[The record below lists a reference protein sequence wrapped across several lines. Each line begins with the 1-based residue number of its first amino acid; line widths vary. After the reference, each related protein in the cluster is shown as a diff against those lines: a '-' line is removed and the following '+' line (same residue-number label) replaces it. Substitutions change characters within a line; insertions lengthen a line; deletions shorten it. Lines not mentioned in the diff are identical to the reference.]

1 MRLKKFLTLVFV
13 FSLIFCF
20 ACEEEK
26 EEGGGIFSFGMTGES
41 VPEKWD
47 LTISQLSGGT
57 VCDYGF
63 FNSLP
68 GIDLPQMG
76 FSGKFSAGY
85 GLKIN
90 SSEYQLDA
98 KVPEISLL
106 LFATGYPLVPESQ
119 PVLAPGDQ
127 IEITYTRRLK
137 LDGKG
142 GDYFLVQAVNERNLE
157 VVEEV
162 RSSASGSKTVSKT
175 FIANGIF
182 FGLKFIFGLSSSND
196 QIWLDD
202 FQVLINSQ
210 INGPQVFSE
219 DFEGDGLVSPPNYIW
234 LAGLPTTMLG
244 SAGICSDSPISGSQ
258 SWCASGGRSYTL
270 YGQGM
275 EMDGMAGKE
284 FNLTDGSPASFF
296 LGAFMGMVQS
306 SVLTGSYYGEDYNG
320 TCQEQGAFFANI
332 NPSSTPDLGGTYQL
346 QIQGEL
352 KNCQDPSQNGP
363 ILISIDSLT
372 LQQFSSL
379 FGGILHSPPPP
390 SPPPIDSRGNEVQV
404 RGLINGNNLMILLN
418 TQAGTNTYQ
427 LTLSG
432 IYTGFPLSGQVMGG
446 FDACELEG
454 GFSLA
459 PIP

>member
-1 MRLKKFLTLVFV
+1 MKLKRFLSVFLVLG
-13 FSLIFCF
+13 LIFFF
-20 ACEEEK
+20 ACEEEEK
-26 EEGGGIFSFGMTGES
+26 EGGGIFSFGMTGES

-47 LTISQLSGGT
+47 LTISQLSEDS

-63 FNSLP
+63 FKSLP
-68 GIDLPQMG
+68 GIDLSQMG
-76 FSGKFSAGY
+76 FSGKFSAVY
-85 GLKIN
+85 GLEVN
-90 SSEYQLDA
+90 SSEYLLEG
-98 KVPEISLL
+98 KMPEISLL
-106 LFATGYPLVPESQ
+106 LFSTGYPLVPGSE
-119 PVLAPGDQ
+119 PVLAPGNQ

-137 LDGKG
+137 LDGEG

-162 RSSASGSKTVSKT
+162 RTSASGTKTVSKT

-202 FQVLINSQ
+202 FQVLIN
-210 INGPQVFSE
+210 GEQVFSE
-219 DFEGDGLVSPPNYIW
+219 DFEGGGLVSGFPNYIW
-234 LAGLPTTMLG
+234 QAGLPTTMLG
-244 SAGICSDSPISGSQ
+244 SAGICPDSPISGSQ
-258 SWCASGGRSYTL
+258 SWCVVGGRSYIL

-275 EMDGMAGKE
+275 ETGGMAGKE

-306 SVLTGSYYGEDYNG
+306 SVLTGSYYGEDYSG

-332 NPSSTPDLGGTYQL
+332 NLGSIPDLSGSYQL

-352 KNCQDPSQNGP
+352 KNCQDPSQ
-363 ILISIDSLT
+363 ILISINNLT

-379 FGGILHSPPPP
+379 FGGVLQSLPTD
-390 SPPPIDSRGNEVQV
+390 DSLGNTVQAG
-404 RGLINGNNLMILLN
+404 GLVSGNNLMILLN

-432 IYTGFPLSGQVMGG
+432 IYSSGSPISGQVMGS

-454 GFSLA
+454 GFSLT

>member
-68 GIDLPQMG
+68 GIDLSSMG

-142 GDYFLVQAVNERNLE
+142 GDYFLVQALNERNLE

-202 FQVLINSQ
+202 FQVS
-210 INGPQVFSE
+210 INGQQVFSE
-219 DFEGDGLVSPPNYIW
+219 DFEGSGLVFVLPNYIW
-234 LAGLPTTMLG
+234 QAGLPATMLG

-363 ILISIDSLT
+363 ILISIDSLA

-379 FGGILHSPPPP
+379 FGGILQSLPT
-390 SPPPIDSRGNEVQV
+390 IDSLGNAVQV
-404 RGLINGNNLMILLN
+404 RGLINGNNLMLLVETVEGAVN
-418 TQAGTNTYQ
+418 YQ

-459 PIP
+459 PSP

>member
-1 MRLKKFLTLVFV
+1 MKLKKFLSVLLVLG
-13 FSLIFCF
+13 LIFFF
-20 ACEEEK
+20 ACEEEEK
-26 EEGGGIFSFGMTGES
+26 EEGGIFSFGMSGEF

-47 LTISQLSGGT
+47 LTISQLSEDS

-63 FNSLP
+63 FKSLP
-68 GIDLPQMG
+68 GIDLSQMG
-76 FSGKFSAGY
+76 FSGKFSAVY
-85 GLKIN
+85 GLEVN
-90 SSEYQLDA
+90 SSEYLLEG
-98 KVPEISLL
+98 KMPEISLL
-106 LFATGYPLVPESQ
+106 LFSTGYPLVPGSE
-119 PVLAPGDQ
+119 PVLAPGNQ
-127 IEITYTRRLK
+127 IEIAYTRRLE
-137 LDGKG
+137 LDGEG

-162 RSSASGSKTVSKT
+162 RTSASGSKTVSKT

-202 FQVLINSQ
+202 FQVLINGQ
-210 INGPQVFSE
+210 PAFSE
-219 DFEGDGLVSPPNYIW
+219 DFEGGGLVLGFPNYIW
-234 LAGLPTTMLG
+234 QAGLPNTMLG

-258 SWCASGGRSYTL
+258 SWCVVGGRSYTL

-275 EMDGMAGKE
+275 EMDGMAGRE

-306 SVLTGSYYGEDYNG
+306 SVLTGSYYGEDYAG
-320 TCQEQGAFFANI
+320 TCKEQGAFFANI
-332 NPSSTPDLGGTYQL
+332 NPGSIPDLSGSYQL
-346 QIQGEL
+346 QIQGKL
-352 KNCQDPSQNGP
+352 KNCQDSSQNDS

-379 FGGILHSPPPP
+379 FGGILQSPLPPF
-390 SPPPIDSRGNEVQV
+390 PPPIDSQDNVVQV
-404 RGLINGNNLMILLN
+404 RGVINGNNLMLLVETVEGAVN
-418 TQAGTNTYQ
+418 YQ

-432 IYTGFPLSGQVMGG
+432 IYTGFPLSGQVMGS